1 MTEIATPS
9 LQDRRRNVRS
19 NLHHG
24 GAPHRNA
31 GKDRRSGG
39 TYRTTLYR
47 LDGVPPNP
55 DGLRRALNHRYLRE
69 QDFETTPTTVAD
81 APALLVHGQVPRDRA
96 QWCPVI
102 TGLTGNEVAVGYS
115 SAGGA
120 LLIAVDGVVYA
131 LTYGTV
137 GRHMVNPDRFDPGF
151 GIGFAIRAVGPE
163 RVMRI
168 TRRVLAST
176 GRVDRS
182 LVPGGRHIRHFNIEQ
197 WGEIIGQLCGTLL
210 DNPRLT
216 VTRLTKRPVSV
227 AGANSLQI
235 PLSVDPARLLED
247 LREITRVCAVDTPS
261 PELEFIAQVR
271 PLPSG
276 ARTEELDQHLDDLLG
291 HAAPDELGLTM
302 PVSQVEYEPFAASY
316 EIKMTGYRR
325 VYPSDLELDTILDRV
340 RNRPSGM
347 RLKALKTG
355 TIGLSAEPGTGDLLT
370 TPEAVHKWITAEVAR
385 GPARM
390 IYQEG
395 KWYEIGEHHLDF
407 LNSEIDE
414 ILMRPST
421 IVLPAWTSNL
431 TSEDAYNKHAGQHG
445 FALLDKRLLKTRQH
459 PYGIEGCDLLGPGN
473 ELIHVKRADRSSPL
487 SHLFQQGEV
496 AVDALRNERDARV
509 ALAKMVRAADPSRAF
524 TASFKPKKVVYAIAL
539 ASGKTLTAKTLFTF
553 SQVALYRA
561 VRRLRSDNIDVEVV
575 GIPSR

>member
-1 MTEIATPS
+1 MNEIAIQPQ
-9 LQDRRRNVRS
+9 QDRKRDARS
-19 NLHHG
+19 DLHAG
-24 GAPHRNA
+24 GAPNRKA
-31 GKDRRSGG
+31 AKRQRSRS

-47 LDGVPPNP
+47 LDGVPPNL
-55 DGLRRALNHRYLRE
+55 DGLQRALNHRYLRE
-69 QDFETTPTTVAD
+69 QDFETTPTTVAH
-81 APALLVHGQVPRDRA
+81 APALLVHGQVPRDKA

-102 TGLTGNEVAVGYS
+102 TGLTGNDVAVGYS

-120 LLIAVDGVVYA
+120 LLLAIDGVVYA

-137 GRHMVNPDRFDPGF
+137 GRHMVNPDHFDPGF

-182 LVPGGRHIRHFNIEQ
+182 LVPGGLHIRHFNIEQ

-216 VTRLTKRPVSV
+216 VTRLTKRPVSI

-235 PLSVDPARLLED
+235 PLSVDPAGLLDD

-276 ARTEELDQHLDDLLG
+276 ARTDELDQHLDDLLG
-291 HAAPDELGLTM
+291 QAAPEDLGLTL
-302 PVSQVEYEPFAASY
+302 PVTQVEHEPFAASY
-316 EIKMTGYRR
+316 EVKMTGYRR
-325 VYPSDLELDTILDRV
+325 VYPSELDLDTILDRV
-340 RNRPSGM
+340 RTRPSGM

-355 TIGLSAEPGTGDLLT
+355 TIGLCAEPNGGELLT
-370 TPEAVHKWITAEVAR
+370 TPEAVHKWITVEVAH

-395 KWYEIGEHHLDF
+395 KWYELGEHHLDF
-407 LNSEIDE
+407 LNNEIEE
-414 ILMRPST
+414 ILNRPSS

-431 TSEDAYNKHAGQHG
+431 TSEDAYNKHAGKHG
-445 FALLDKRLLKTRQH
+445 FVLLDKRLLKTCQH
-459 PYGIEGCDLLGPGN
+459 PHGIEGCDLLGPNN
-473 ELIHVKRADRSSPL
+473 ELIHVKRADRSSLL

-524 TASFKPKKVVYAIAL
+524 TDSFKPKKVVYAIAL